1 MSRAEN
7 QSVVLPQ
14 ENQQSSDMI
23 LTVPN
28 MLSFLRILLILPFV
42 LMFFL
47 NHIIAAFICLVLS
60 GISDMLDGFLAR
72 LLHQTS
78 ELGKL
83 LDPIADKLTL
93 LAVVICLGIRIP
105 EIFPLMIILIV
116 KDIFMIG
123 GGVYLVR
130 NGITPPQSRWYGKVA
145 TIMFYLCVVSVVLYR
160 ELLEYDMKKL
170 TVILFVLTVGM
181 MVFALLN
188 YTRLFFR
195 LINEKKHK
203 GS

>member
-105 EIFPLMIILIV
+105 EIFPLMVILIV

>member
-7 QSVVLPQ
+7 QSVVLSQ